1 MDARTPKDVMLGTGL
16 ARPAARDA
24 AAERFAAPAPAPR
37 EYTAS
42 EASAAEAA
50 VPAGSTGR
58 DLRLDLFRGLALWFI
73 FLNHIPNNA
82 LNWITTRNFGFSD
95 ATEIFVFI
103 SGYTAAMV
111 YGRQMET
118 SGVVVT
124 SARIWR
130 RSWQL
135 YVAFIFLFVVYLAE
149 ISYVIGR
156 FSNPLYAEEMGALQF
171 LSEPDVALVQAL
183 LLKFRPANMDVLPLY
198 IVLLAGF
205 PPVLWALR
213 RWPDVTLAA
222 SFAVYVGAGAVRLEP
237 AGLSRRQDVV
247 LQPVRLAV
255 PVRVRRLVRRRRLG
269 PAHPTGAFA
278 HRGRR
283 CGALSPGLAGGGG
296 ELVVA
301 PARRPG
307 AGGGGPPHLS
317 DQQDRPRARAPRA
330 FPGPGGRGGAAG
342 AGEPRHRCAR
352 RVLRPMI
359 LCGQHSLEIF
369 CFGVFLSF
377 AAHFVL
383 NEIVGSV
390 FMQLALSLAGITLM
404 VALSALL
411 SWYSRVERGLA
422 ARKNL

>member
-1 MDARTPKDVMLGTGL
+1 MDARTPKDTTLGTGL
-16 ARPAARDA
+16 AGRAARNA
-24 AAERFAAPAPAPR
+24 PAETGTVPAPALGEQSTLGKR
-37 EYTAS
+37 AAS
-42 EASAAEAA
+42 EADAATI
-50 VPAGSTGR
+50 PSGR

-118 SGVVVT
+118 RGIVVT
-124 SARIWR
+124 FARIWR

-198 IVLLAGF
+198 IVLLASF

-213 RWPDVTLAA
+213 RWPDATLAL
-222 SFAVYVGAGAVRLEP
+222 SFAVYVGAGLFGWNLPAYPDDKMWFFNPFAWQFLFVLGGWCGVGGSDRLT
-237 AGLSRRQDVV
+237 GLVHSRLVV
-247 LQPVRLAV
+247 GAAALYLLVSLLVVVSWWWHPLDGLVPEAIGLIIYPISKTDLAPVRLVHFLALAIV
-255 PVRVRRLVRRRRLG
+255 VVRLV
-269 PAHPTGAFA
+269 PEN
-278 HRGRR
+278 
-283 CGALSPGLAGGGG
+283 LAM
-296 ELVVA
+296 L
-301 PARRPG
+301 
-307 AGGGGPPHLS
+307 
-317 DQQDRPRARAPRA
+317 RAPL
-330 FPGPGGRGGAAG
+330 
-342 AGEPRHRCAR
+342 
-352 RVLRPMI
+352 LRPMI
-359 LCGQHSLEIF
+359 LCGQHSLEVF

-383 NEIVGSV
+383 NEIVGTV
-390 FMQLALSLAGITLM
+390 YMQLALSLAGITLM
-404 VALSALL
+404 VALSVLL
-411 SWYSRVERGLA
+411 SWYSRAERGLA

>member
-1 MDARTPKDVMLGTGL
+1 MDARTPKDVMLGKGL

-24 AAERFAAPAPAPR
+24 AAGKGTAPSPAPGEHRQFDTPAAGTAAP
-37 EYTAS
+37 S
-42 EASAAEAA
+42 
-50 VPAGSTGR
+50 GSTGR

-73 FLNHIPNNA
+73 FLNHIPNNV

-118 SGVVVT
+118 SGVLVT

-213 RWPDVTLAA
+213 RRPDLTLAI
-222 SFAVYVGAGAVRLEP
+222 SFGAYVGASMFGWNLP
-237 AGLSRRQDVV
+237 AYPDDKMWFFNPFAWQFLFVFGGWCGIGGSD
-247 LQPVRLAV
+247 RLAT
-255 PVRVRRLVRRRRLG
+255 LVHSR
-269 PAHPTGAFA
+269 
-278 HRGRR
+278 
-283 CGALSPGLAGGGG
+283 
-296 ELVVA
+296 LVVA
-301 PARRPG
+301 VAALYLLVSLVVVVSWWWHPLEGLVPEEIGRFIYPISKTD
-307 AGGGGPPHLS
+307 L
-317 DQQDRPRARAPRA
+317 APLRLA
-330 FPGPGGRGGAAG
+330 HFLALAIVVVRLVPEDLAILRSPL
-342 AGEPRHRCAR
+342 
-352 RVLRPMI
+352 LRPMI
-359 LCGQHSLEIF
+359 LCGQHSLEVF

-383 NEIVGSV
+383 NEIVGTV
-390 FMQLALSLAGITLM
+390 FMQLTLSLAGITLM

-411 SWYSRVERGLA
+411 SWYARVERGLA